1 MTPELPVPGVPA
13 LKDHTDEHVATI
25 RTITTPDRIGEA
37 LGRIFPS
44 VWGELVQQGLKP
56 TGAPFARYHRF
67 DETVDLEGGVAVESA
82 GVDSD
87 LVRFSSLPAG
97 RVATI
102 WHAGSYDT
110 LKDSW
115 TTLEAW
121 IRNQG
126 LTPSE
131 PCWEVYW
138 TDPREVTDPN
148 DWRTEILWR
157 VE

>member
-1 MTPELPVPGVPA
+1 MSTEFPQTGVA
-13 LKDHTDEHVATI
+13 SLKDHAEEQVATI
-25 RTITTPDRIGEA
+25 RMVVAPDKIGEA
-37 LGRIFPS
+37 LGDMFPS
-44 VWGELVQQGLKP
+44 VWGYLVDNGVKP

-67 DETVDLEGGVAVESA
+67 DETVDMEGGVAVEA
-82 GVDSD
+82 PGTDGDRVK
-87 LVRFSSLPAG
+87 FSSLPAG

-115 TTLEAW
+115 EALAQW
-121 IRNQG
+121 IKDQG

-138 TDPREVTDPN
+138 TDPREVADQSQ
-148 DWRTEILWR
+148 WRTEILWA
-157 VE
+157 VK